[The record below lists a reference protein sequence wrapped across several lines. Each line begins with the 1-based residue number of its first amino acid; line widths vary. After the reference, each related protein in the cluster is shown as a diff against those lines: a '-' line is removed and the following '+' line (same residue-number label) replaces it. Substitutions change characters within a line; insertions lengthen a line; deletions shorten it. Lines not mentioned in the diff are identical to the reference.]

1 LHNDNFNAIIK
12 SKTAVEKGGCLA
24 MMRYGIKDIRDL
36 NSGNLKVLSQF
47 NHE

>member
-1 LHNDNFNAIIK
+1 MNTPASRLVSA
-12 SKTAVEKGGCLA
+12 SPALA